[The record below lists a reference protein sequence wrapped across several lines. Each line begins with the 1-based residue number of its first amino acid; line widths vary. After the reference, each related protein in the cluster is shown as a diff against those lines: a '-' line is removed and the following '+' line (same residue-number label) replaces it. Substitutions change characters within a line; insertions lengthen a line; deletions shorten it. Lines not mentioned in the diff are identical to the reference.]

1 MRWFN
6 FAKNSTQ
13 QDDFNQDQAKSPV
26 ITVCSEKVKNYD
38 KQLQFGITCVEE
50 KIEELMKEEV
60 AISQYLAEINTTYSE
75 IGRINGVIS
84 NINQGLTSFSKSANN
99 INDIMQ
105 RSNEVV
111 QKTNQN
117 VDTLSEK
124 MQGINV
130 QLDTISDVFKTVEHD
145 FGNIKE
151 MSDGITGIA
160 SRTNLLAL
168 NASIEAARAGEAG
181 RGFAVVAENIRELSA
196 ATRELVDGIQT
207 SISAL
212 YASINNVNTEIE
224 LTKKTTLENM
234 SFVHNV
240 QKNFE
245 QVTECTKE
253 VKDFSKQIIDGID
266 STSAEMNG
274 AAEGVHSIASVVD
287 SFGEKIHGLNQKMS
301 LKSIIVCNI
310 IDFLQQ
316 MENMLAESLKNKDKI
331 KK

>member
-1 MRWFN
+1 MRWFD
-6 FAKNSTQ
+6 FAKKIEQ
-13 QDDFNQDQAKSPV
+13 QDDIKQYAPQTSVKIVDAAKV
-26 ITVCSEKVKNYD
+26 ENYD
-38 KQLQFGITCVEE
+38 KQLQFGVLCIEE
-50 KIEELMKEEV
+50 KIEDLMKEEV
-60 AISQYLAEINTTYSE
+60 AISHYLEDITTTYSE
-75 IGRINGVIS
+75 INRINGVIS
-84 NINQGLTSFSKSANN
+84 NINEGLASFSESANN

-105 RSNEVV
+105 HSNEVV
-111 QKTNQN
+111 EKTNQN

-130 QLDTISDVFKTVEHD
+130 QLDAISDVFKTVEHD
-145 FGNIKE
+145 FGKIKQ

-212 YASINNVNTEIE
+212 YASISNVNTEIE
-224 LTKKTTLENM
+224 LTKKTTLENV
-234 SFVHNV
+234 SFVNDV
-240 QKNFE
+240 QRNFE
-245 QVTECTKE
+245 EVTECTKE

-266 STSAEMNG
+266 TTSAEMNG
-274 AAEGVHSIASVVD
+274 AAKGVDSIASIVD
-287 SFGEKIHGLNQKMS
+287 SFGEKIHGLNKKMS

-316 MENMLAESLKNKDKI
+316 MENMLAESLKNKK
-331 KK
+331 